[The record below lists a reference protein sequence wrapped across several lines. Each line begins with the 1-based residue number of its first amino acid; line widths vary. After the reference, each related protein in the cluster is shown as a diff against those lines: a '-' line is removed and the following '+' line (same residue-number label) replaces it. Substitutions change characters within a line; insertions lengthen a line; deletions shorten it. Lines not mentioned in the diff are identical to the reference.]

1 MVTVQIEAPVA
12 KTNPVSGQPYPSPSN
27 GRNCR
32 REVFTLAAV
41 LDGYWQPEDAKPR
54 APLVSLAPEL
64 AASFPARGFGVAQL
78 FPGEICGGFVPMLL
92 CIGKGE
98 IHNRVHLL

>member
-27 GRNCR
+27 
-32 REVFTLAAV
+32 AATV
-41 LDGYWQPEDAKPR
+41 VARSSPWPPYSTGTGNPSMPNR

-64 AASFPARGFGVAQL
+64 AASVPASGFGVAQL

-92 CIGKGE
+92 CIGKGV
-98 IHNRVHLL
+98 IHNRAHLL